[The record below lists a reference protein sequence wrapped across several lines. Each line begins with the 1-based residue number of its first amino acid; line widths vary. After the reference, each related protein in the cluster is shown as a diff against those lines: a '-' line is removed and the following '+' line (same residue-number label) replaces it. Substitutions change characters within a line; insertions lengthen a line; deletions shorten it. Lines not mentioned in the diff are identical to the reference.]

1 MARLREQGE
10 MMNWA
15 RNKQTSAKGLATC
28 SVLVILAA
36 SSPAKAQTCPM
47 RTAVPT
53 QTIKI
58 FNDTTEYIFAEL
70 EVGLPNPDQW
80 IQMACNITQTQA
92 NHGFNYAT
100 TLTNRFYI
108 NGDQDGI
115 PPGGSRVITLPLYT
129 QLAASVDPTKPN
141 QYAEWWQGQ
150 NMQIFASPT
159 NTAPTVYQNSL
170 SGKARPDQKKLM
182 SAATNPTW
190 PTCIDQNGVPCPLGL
205 MAFFTDDKGTLPK
218 YGPSQLV
225 EATLGATQVQQVVND
240 SLATSLNVTQSDFDV
255 SYVNVAY
262 IAAAMGPYKNNQA
275 GYVGSPLLIS
285 QFQPKLEK
293 FQANFNWPSFID
305 LDGTK
310 AAIPKLPSTLELLAR
325 LSGANAPTDLPP
337 VKTWP
342 TDVWPPIQKIRTD
355 WATYSSTCQHSTQG
369 FTTFCDAIL
378 DVRDLIA
385 ANYTQYMKIFPTQ
398 CKGTPVTNTPDR
410 IVAHVYGWAPW
421 VESVEAGGG
430 CSPTANLLENTP
442 GYAANDFALYGKV
455 KLEFDNLNYGK
466 YSDAPYA
473 FNPWVQFIHGD
484 AIIPDQ
490 LGMPGVYAYSV
501 DDAVGNL
508 NVEAQGYIVDIG
520 STKHLENQTP
530 AAPPINISFGYSKN
544 DKARFV
550 NYGVCG
556 NDPSQQK
563 PVNSANAQFII
574 SATDPKNCPVYFTDN
589 KDPTQIYTFTVTTPP
604 PFTIIPT
611 ADVNKVPSLAVW
623 SSGSGSPTKYNTTS
637 VIDCSGN
644 TGVVPSQSSKAW
656 CCTLLPRSGTGVF
669 AYSTPEVPPTAHQ
682 TLIHHVIT
690 NPAMTSSTS
699 NLMTCNMRK

>member
-1 MARLREQGE
+1 
-10 MMNWA
+10 MNWA

-159 NTAPTVYQNSL
+159 NTAPPAYQNSL

-342 TDVWPPIQKIRTD
+342 TDVWPP
-355 WATYSSTCQHSTQG
+355 YSENSDRLGYLFEH
-369 FTTFCDAIL
+369 
-378 DVRDLIA
+378 V
-385 ANYTQYMKIFPTQ
+385 PTQ
-398 CKGTPVTNTPDR
+398 RPRIHDVLRRHPRRQRPHSCKLHTIHENISDAMQGNPGYEYPGSDRGARVWLGSMGRIGRGWRRLFPDR
-410 IVAHVYGWAPW
+410 QSAREHAR
-421 VESVEAGGG
+421 
-430 CSPTANLLENTP
+430 LR
-442 GYAANDFALYGKV
+442 GK
-455 KLEFDNLNYGK
+455 
-466 YSDAPYA
+466 
-473 FNPWVQFIHGD
+473 
-484 AIIPDQ
+484 
-490 LGMPGVYAYSV
+490 
-501 DDAVGNL
+501 
-508 NVEAQGYIVDIG
+508 
-520 STKHLENQTP
+520 
-530 AAPPINISFGYSKN
+530 
-544 DKARFV
+544 
-550 NYGVCG
+550 
-556 NDPSQQK
+556 
-563 PVNSANAQFII
+563 
-574 SATDPKNCPVYFTDN
+574 
-589 KDPTQIYTFTVTTPP
+589 
-604 PFTIIPT
+604 
-611 ADVNKVPSLAVW
+611 
-623 SSGSGSPTKYNTTS
+623 
-637 VIDCSGN
+637 
-644 TGVVPSQSSKAW
+644 
-656 CCTLLPRSGTGVF
+656 
-669 AYSTPEVPPTAHQ
+669 
-682 TLIHHVIT
+682 
-690 NPAMTSSTS
+690 
-699 NLMTCNMRK
+699 

>member
-1 MARLREQGE
+1 
-10 MMNWA
+10 MMNWT
-15 RNKQTSAKGLATC
+15 RNKQTSAMGLASC
-28 SVLVILAA
+28 SVLAMLAT
-36 SSPAKAQTCPM
+36 SWPAKAQTCPSGKD
-47 RTAVPT
+47 VPL

-58 FNDTTEYIFAEL
+58 FNDTTEYIFAEF
-70 EVGLPNPDQW
+70 EVGLNNPDQW
-80 IQMACNITQTQA
+80 IQMACKVTQTQA
-92 NHGFNYAT
+92 KTFAYKT

-108 NGDQDGI
+108 NGDKGI
-115 PPGGSRVITLPLYT
+115 APGGSVVITLPLYT
-129 QLAASVDPTKPN
+129 QLVASVDPTEAD
-141 QYAEWWQGQ
+141 QYAEWWQGE
-150 NMQIFASPT
+150 NMQIFTSE
-159 NTAPTVYQNSL
+159 TATPPPAYQNYF
-170 SGKARPDQKKLM
+170 SGAAKPKQKALL

-190 PTCIDQNGVPCPLGL
+190 PTCTDQDNAPCLL
-205 MAFFTDDKGTLPK
+205 AFFTDQDGTLPK
-218 YGPSQLV
+218 FGPSQLV
-225 EATLGATQVQQVVND
+225 EATLGATQVQNVVND
-240 SLATSLNVTQSDFDV
+240 SLPISLNVANADFDV

-293 FQANFNWPSFID
+293 FQSNFNWPSFID

-325 LSGANAPTDLPP
+325 LSGASAPADLPP

-342 TDVWPPIQKIRTD
+342 TDVWPPIQEIRTD
-355 WATYSSTCQHSTQG
+355 WATYSSTCRHSAEG

-378 DVRDLIA
+378 DARDLIA
-385 ANYTQYMKIFPTQ
+385 ANYAQYLAIFAAN

-410 IVAHVYGWAPW
+410 ILAHVYGWSPW

-442 GYAANDFALYGKV
+442 GYAANDYALYGKV

-520 STKHLENQTP
+520 STKNLENQTP
-530 AAPPINISFGYSKN
+530 AEPPINISFGYSPG
-544 DKARFV
+544 DQARFV

-589 KDPTQIYTFTVTTPP
+589 KNPAQTYTFTVTTSP

-611 ADVNKVPSLAVW
+611 ADVRENLAAW
-623 SSGSGSPTKYNTTS
+623 SSGNGNPTQYNTTS

-644 TGVVPSQSSKAW
+644 TGVAPSQSSKAW
-656 CCTLLPRSGTGVF
+656 CCTLLPGSGTGVF

-682 TLIHHVIT
+682 TLIHHVVT
-690 NPAMTSSTS
+690 NPAMASRTSD
-699 NLMTCNMRK
+699 LMTCNMGK